1 MKASGY
7 LRTGFA
13 LVTAAAGI
21 ALAQQAAPAGG
32 NEDGHYSRE
41 GLSID
46 FSARPAPGAGTA
58 LREGQLAE
66 IEFRIREEA
75 TGNPVR
81 SNVPS
86 AWMDMAQN
94 IRGRPGGEQQTCREK
109 VALYLKGVVGMRP
122 MVDLNS
128 YYVILMNE
136 EPSLTVIDPLVSM
149 AGTTS
154 TRATIALKSRG
165 VDWVSHPLTKSLYV
179 TEPKSGQVEV
189 VDTETFRVTA
199 TIPAWIAPA
208 RAALQPDGRFVWVGN
223 NDPKGGGVT
232 VIDTATQRSVGYV
245 ATGRGHH
252 EIAFT
257 PDSARAFVTNRDGGT
272 VTMIDAASRKKLHE
286 TRTGALPI
294 SVAVSA
300 RSGNAYVADGREGKV
315 TVLDG
320 RTGDP
325 LHAIRL
331 KPGLGPLRF
340 TEDGRYAFVV
350 NVDDAK
356 VYVIDASND
365 ALVHEIDVE
374 PKPFQLVFTRNFAYV
389 RSLASERVTMVNLAT
404 VGAGKNPIV
413 QKFNAGSTPPGRVDD
428 LVIADTLVAG
438 TSEAAMLVVNP
449 AENATYFYME
459 GMNSAASDYQ
469 ARGSHARAVMVVD
482 RGLKEMEPGLYRG
495 IVRLPAPG
503 RYDVGLLLDSPRVV
517 HCFSAVVEADPALVA
532 KRGETRI
539 EYLAGE
545 GVGKP
550 GEKRLVRFRLTDA
563 VTGAPRKG
571 LPDVRVVSFLAPNR
585 ERREV
590 IARETD
596 AGVYEAEVSLTEQ
609 GAYYVQAASAS
620 ARFGLNDL
628 PHLTIR
634 VNRSAS

>member
-1 MKASGY
+1 
-7 LRTGFA
+7 
-13 LVTAAAGI
+13 
-21 ALAQQAAPAGG
+21 
-32 NEDGHYSRE
+32 
-41 GLSID
+41 
-46 FSARPAPGAGTA
+46 
-58 LREGQLAE
+58 
-66 IEFRIREEA
+66 
-75 TGNPVR
+75 
-81 SNVPS
+81 
-86 AWMDMAQN
+86 
-94 IRGRPGGEQQTCREK
+94 
-109 VALYLKGVVGMRP
+109 
-122 MVDLNS
+122 
-128 YYVILMNE
+128 
-136 EPSLTVIDPLVSM
+136 
-149 AGTTS
+149 
-154 TRATIALKSRG
+154 
-165 VDWVSHPLTKSLYV
+165 
-179 TEPKSGQVEV
+179 
-189 VDTETFRVTA
+189 
-199 TIPAWIAPA
+199 
-208 RAALQPDGRFVWVGN
+208 
-223 NDPKGGGVT
+223 
-232 VIDTATQRSVGYV
+232 
-245 ATGRGHH
+245 
-252 EIAFT
+252 
-257 PDSARAFVTNRDGGT
+257 VTNRDGGT
-272 VTMIDAASRKKLHE
+272 VTVIDAASRKKLLE
-286 TRTGALPI
+286 VRTGALPI
-294 SVAVSA
+294 SVAVST

-320 RTGDP
+320 KTGAI
-325 LHAIRL
+325 LHTVKL

-340 TEDGRYAFVV
+340 TQDGRYAFAL
-350 NVDDAK
+350 NADDAK

-389 RSLASERVTMVNLAT
+389 RSLASEKVTMVNLAT
-404 VGAGKNPIV
+404 IGIGKNPIV
-413 QKFNAGSTPPGRVDD
+413 QKLNAGSTPPGRVDD
-428 LVIADTLVAG
+428 LVIADTLVPG

-469 ARGSHARAVMVVD
+469 ARGSHARAVTVVD
-482 RGLKEMEPGLYRG
+482 RGLKEVEPGLYRG

-532 KRGETRI
+532 KRGETHI

>member
-1 MKASGY
+1 MKRSGY
-7 LRTGFA
+7 FRVGLA
-13 LVTAAAGI
+13 LATAAAGL
-21 ALAQQAAPAGG
+21 ALAQQAPTAAG
-32 NEDGHYSRE
+32 NEDHHYSRE
-41 GLSID
+41 GLAID
-46 FSARPAPGAGTA
+46 FSARPAPGAGKT

-66 IEFRIREEA
+66 IEFRITEEA

-86 AWMDMAQN
+86 AWMDMAEN
-94 IRGRPGGEQQTCREK
+94 IRGRVGTEQQTCREK

-154 TRATIALKSRG
+154 TLANVALQSRG
-165 VDWVSHPLTKSLYV
+165 IDWVSHPLTKTLYV
-179 TEPKSGQVEV
+179 TEPEAGVVAV
-189 VDTETFRVTA
+189 VDTETFKVRTSIRAGV
-199 TIPAWIAPA
+199 APT

-232 VIDTATQRSVGYV
+232 VIDTASQRAVGSV

-257 PDSARAFVTNRDGGT
+257 PDSARVFVTNRDDGT
-272 VTMIDAASRKKLHE
+272 VTLIDAASRRKLHE
-286 TRTGALPI
+286 ARTGALPI
-294 SVAVSA
+294 SVAVST
-300 RSGNAYVADGREGKV
+300 RSGNAYVADGRAGTV

-320 RTGDP
+320 KSGTALRT
-325 LHAIRL
+325 IRL

-340 TEDGRYAFVV
+340 TQDGRYGFVV
-350 NVDDAK
+350 NADEAK
-356 VYVIDASND
+356 TYVIDASND
-365 ALVHEIDVE
+365 AVVHEIDVE
-374 PKPFQLVFTRNFAYV
+374 PQPFQLVFTRNFAYV
-389 RSLASERVTMVNLAT
+389 RSLGSERVTMVNLAT
-404 VGAGKNPIV
+404 VGPGKNPIV
-413 QKFNAGSTPPGRVDD
+413 QKFNAGSTPPGRVQD

-459 GMNSAASDYQ
+459 GMNSAASNYQ
-469 ARGSHARAVMVVD
+469 ARGSHARAVTVVD
-482 RGLKEMEPGLYRG
+482 RGLKEIEPGVYRG

-503 RYDVGLLLDSPRVV
+503 KYDVGVLLDSPRIM
-517 HCFSAVVEADPALVA
+517 HCFSAQVEADPALVA

-545 GVGKP
+545 GIGKP

-571 LPDVRVVSFLAPNR
+571 LEDVRVVSFLAPNR

-590 IARETD
+590 IAREIE
-596 AGVYEAEVSLTEQ
+596 AGVYEAEVPLTEQ
-609 GAYYVQAASAS
+609 GAYYIQAASAS